1 MPTTPIAAN
10 GIGVESDHTLPQVN
24 RAQNGFGTSCPHRL
38 IVEMQ
43 PEVPMHVLSTRRS
56 VLAGIAALTAVPL
69 IHHSYIKAQQPTIE
83 RKPSTGAH
91 ASLTAIHY
99 EIDFKASPQRLYEAL
114 LDQKQFAAFSGL
126 PATIDSTP
134 GGAFSMFGGLIE
146 GRNVELVPNRRIV
159 QAWRP
164 AAWAAGLYSLI
175 RFEFEPRGTETTL
188 FFDHTAF
195 PAGDYDSLDWGWHNH
210 YWDPLKKYLA

>member
-159 QAWRP
+159 
-164 AAWAAGLYSLI
+164 
-175 RFEFEPRGTETTL
+175 
-188 FFDHTAF
+188 
-195 PAGDYDSLDWGWHNH
+195 
-210 YWDPLKKYLA
+210 

>member
-10 GIGVESDHTLPQVN
+10 GIGVESDHTLPQLN

-99 EIDFKASPQRLYEAL
+99 EIDFVA
-114 LDQKQFAAFSGL
+114 
-126 PATIDSTP
+126 
-134 GGAFSMFGGLIE
+134 
-146 GRNVELVPNRRIV
+146 
-159 QAWRP
+159 
-164 AAWAAGLYSLI
+164 
-175 RFEFEPRGTETTL
+175 RFKRFHRCES
-188 FFDHTAF
+188 F
-195 PAGDYDSLDWGWHNH
+195 PVRFPYRYVSCL
-210 YWDPLKKYLA
+210 